1 MELGGVHS
9 GQGPESIHP
18 RETLAERKK
27 RFEMKWEMSI
37 IGIYV
42 AVSRK
47 GGDAT
52 HPLDTLKKDLDS
64 DKPPEQLVPAM
75 NQVIDLINNDLPP
88 GAAPLPPFDLTSGG
102 NEAKAMAQYAI
113 TLEKFLNVVAE
124 QGQIPW
130 KEQETLFNQT
140 RALVD
145 HIGAIPLDE
154 AVNRL
159 NTIIEEAN
167 QSLPLPFQLE
177 ALGPLAN

>member
-1 MELGGVHS
+1 MELGGVHG

-18 RETLAERKK
+18 KETPAERKK
-27 RFEMKWEMSI
+27 RFEMQWEMSI

-64 DKPPEQLVPAM
+64 DKPPEQLVPAL
-75 NQVIDLINNDLPP
+75 NQVIDLINKDLPSD
-88 GAAPLPPFDLTSGG
+88 AAPLPPFDLTSGG
-102 NEAKAMAQYAI
+102 NEQKAMAQYAI
-113 TLEKFLNVVAE
+113 TLEKFLNAAAQ

-130 KEQETLFNQT
+130 KEQEVLFNQT
-140 RALVD
+140 RDLVD
-145 HIGAIPLDE
+145 HIGAVPLDE

-159 NTIIEEAN
+159 NAIIEEAN
-167 QSLPLPFQLE
+167 QSLPLSFQLD
-177 ALGPLAN
+177 ALY